1 MPYIEQQLRR
11 EYNVHPLADCT
22 PMSAGDLQYC
32 IARLI
37 NNMLRARTVR
47 YQVMNDVIGALE
59 GAKLEFY
66 RIVVVPYENGKMAEN
81 GAVYHVQQGGTH
93 AAD

>member
-1 MPYIEQQLRR
+1 VPYIEQDLRKA
-11 EYNVHPLADCT
+11 YNVEPLADCS

-32 IARLI
+32 VAKLI
-37 NNMLRARTVR
+37 GNMLRVRTMR
-47 YQVMNDVIGALE
+47 YQVLNDVIGALE

-66 RIVVVPYENGKMAEN
+66 RTVVVPYENGKMADN